1 MDVNKITL
9 ASYIDAGQ
17 GRKDWRLRNGRVAY
31 MGSNHDCCFRYFII
45 NINSM
50 KKIEIITDEHRHHVY
65 IGNIDF
71 WLDTLELVKLYKKLG
86 RVNL

>member
-1 MDVNKITL
+1 
-9 ASYIDAGQ
+9 
-17 GRKDWRLRNGRVAY
+17 
-31 MGSNHDCCFRYFII
+31 
-45 NINSM
+45 M

-86 RVNL
+86 RVELETIKTARTWK

>member
-1 MDVNKITL
+1 
-9 ASYIDAGQ
+9 
-17 GRKDWRLRNGRVAY
+17 
-31 MGSNHDCCFRYFII
+31 MGSNHYSGSRYFII
-45 NINSM
+45 NRNSM

-86 RVNL
+86 RVKL

>member
-1 MDVNKITL
+1 
-9 ASYIDAGQ
+9 
-17 GRKDWRLRNGRVAY
+17 
-31 MGSNHDCCFRYFII
+31 MGSNHYSGSGYFVI
-45 NINSM
+45 NRNSM

-86 RVNL
+86 RVKL

>member
-1 MDVNKITL
+1 
-9 ASYIDAGQ
+9 
-17 GRKDWRLRNGRVAY
+17 
-31 MGSNHDCCFRYFII
+31 MGGNHDSGSWYFII
-45 NINSM
+45 NRNSM

-86 RVNL
+86 RVEL

>member
-1 MDVNKITL
+1 
-9 ASYIDAGQ
+9 
-17 GRKDWRLRNGRVAY
+17 
-31 MGSNHDCCFRYFII
+31 MGSNHGSGSRYFII
-45 NINSM
+45 NRNSM

-86 RVNL
+86 RVKL

>member
-1 MDVNKITL
+1 
-9 ASYIDAGQ
+9 
-17 GRKDWRLRNGRVAY
+17 
-31 MGSNHDCCFRYFII
+31 MGSNHDFGSRYFII
-45 NINSM
+45 NRNSM

-86 RVNL
+86 RVKL

>member
-1 MDVNKITL
+1 
-9 ASYIDAGQ
+9 
-17 GRKDWRLRNGRVAY
+17 
-31 MGSNHDCCFRYFII
+31 MGSNHDSGSRHFII

-86 RVNL
+86 RVKL